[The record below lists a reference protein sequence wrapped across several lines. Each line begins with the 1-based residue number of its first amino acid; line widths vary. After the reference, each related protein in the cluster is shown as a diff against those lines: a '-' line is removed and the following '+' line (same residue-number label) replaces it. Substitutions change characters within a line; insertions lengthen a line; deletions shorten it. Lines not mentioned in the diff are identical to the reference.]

1 MGVFCSL
8 WRLGWRKY
16 TGRSASHL
24 MRKVVWISLAYGSLR
39 SFPAFRFF
47 GGKLIGIDFRAEN
60 ELLVSRNL
68 LPLSQCFFDVCE
80 GVVEDIDHVL
90 VKCTVANQV
99 WMVGLPEL
107 FELELWTLRGIGCL
121 PYWEYLTFSLHQ
133 TDRQRGNPIER
144 LWLPYYQQAPTGDE
158 LLLTSSFG
166 L

>member
-1 MGVFCSL
+1 MDA
-8 WRLGWRKY
+8 
-16 TGRSASHL
+16 SAALSTQL
-24 MRKVVWISLAYGSLR
+24 SVSTALR
-39 SFPAFRFF
+39 FE

-68 LPLSQCFFDVCE
+68 LPLSQCFFYVCE

-121 PYWEYLTFSLHQ
+121 PY
-133 TDRQRGNPIER
+133 
-144 LWLPYYQQAPTGDE
+144 
-158 LLLTSSFG
+158 
-166 L
+166 

>member
-16 TGRSASHL
+16 TGRSAS
-24 MRKVVWISLAYGSLR
+24 RKVVWISLAYGSLR
-39 SFPAFRFF
+39 SFIPCIPFF
-47 GGKLIGIDFRAEN
+47 LWKAYWNILPCRERTSCLKEFAPI
-60 ELLVSRNL
+60 VSV
-68 LPLSQCFFDVCE
+68 FFFYVCE

-133 TDRQRGNPIER
+133 TDRQIGNPIER

-158 LLLTSSFG
+158 LLPTSSFG